1 MSGADFPADYRR
13 KAAAVFAAAAALA
26 AYPPAY
32 VALRMGERGVA
43 AAVTGDALLYLTI
56 ARNSHGGFFS
66 YDGTT
71 ATNGFHPLWQFYL
84 SAVIPHGTPPGSLT
98 PFWIAFWSSLVAVSI
113 GAGLAALAIMRYTRS
128 PLLAMLTVPGVYY
141 MVCGSL
147 FSNLPIWASVS
158 GMEAGFS
165 TLFGGLLLYVMARAV
180 TDPRGRFEAEPYA
193 ARGPFTPWLWM
204 GLVLPFVVLSRLDD
218 VFLVAGLAAVIA
230 VLHRRQAPLRAR
242 AVAAAQLCGPT
253 AVAVG
258 AYMAYNL
265 SYAGTPLPVSGQT
278 KAGLVLGKNLYV
290 TLAGIFPPLMDLKNA
305 LAAKQSVASSVFANS
320 FRWAELLVP
329 ALIGCAY
336 IAWALVSSGR
346 TSATTAAAATPAR
359 GAGAIVRGAPPAP
372 LRYAL
377 PAGIAAG
384 VALKALYN
392 LANVHY
398 WHQAGWYYAFA
409 VVAVSFLVAVP
420 LGPVAARVAATPV
433 LRRVVPAAYL
443 LYVFMAASRAI
454 AGSAAAADGNVEYDY
469 LADRDQIAAKLREGR
484 RDVKLLAFDDGATGY
499 NLPFP
504 TIHGFGFAAD
514 LATARALRDQHLLRH
529 AWERGHNILTSAVY
543 FPANAPLPTPDD
555 ARAFLRASMLEERVK
570 NELDQFDFRL
580 VYVDE
585 RTHAPFFEFAP
596 RGAAARG
603 TSAGNP

>member
-1 MSGADFPADYRR
+1 MPATDFPANFRR
-13 KAAAVFAAAAALA
+13 KAAAVFVLAAALT

-32 VALRMGERGVA
+32 VAVRTGDRGVA
-43 AAVTGDALLYLTI
+43 AAVSGDALLYLTI
-56 ARNSHGGFFS
+56 ARNSHGHFFT

-71 ATNGFHPLWQFYL
+71 PTNGFHPLWQFYL
-84 SAVIPHGTPPGSLT
+84 RAVFPAATPVGSLA
-98 PFWIAFWSSLVAVSI
+98 PFWIAFWSSLIAVAI
-113 GAGLAALAIMRYTRS
+113 GVGLTSLAIFRYTRS
-128 PLLAMLTVPGVYY
+128 PLLALLTVPGVYY
-141 MVCGSL
+141 LVCGSL
-147 FSNLPIWASVS
+147 FSNLPIWAAVS

-180 TDPRGRFEAEPYA
+180 TDPRGRFEEEPYA
-193 ARGPFTPWLWM
+193 ARGLWTPWLWM

-218 VFLVAGLAAVIA
+218 IFLVAGLMAVIF
-230 VLHRRQAPLRAR
+230 VLHRHRAPLRAR
-242 AVAAAQLCGPT
+242 VVAAAQLVGPT
-253 AVAVG
+253 AAAVV
-258 AYMAYNL
+258 AYMLFNI

-290 TLAGIFPPLMDLKNA
+290 ALAGLFPPLMDLKNA
-305 LAAKQSVASSVFANS
+305 LASRQSVAGSVFANS

-336 IAWALVSSGR
+336 IAWSLAPGQAGGPSEGPR
-346 TSATTAAAATPAR
+346 QAEGAAAGDSP
-359 GAGAIVRGAPPAP
+359 P

-392 LANVHY
+392 LTFVHF

-409 VVAVSFLVAVP
+409 ILAVSFLAALP
-420 LGPVAARVAATPV
+420 LGPVAERVSATPV

-443 LYVFMAASRAI
+443 LYVLMAAGRAI
-454 AGSAAAADGNVEYDY
+454 AGSTAAAEANVEYDY
-469 LADRDQIAAKLREGR
+469 LGDRDEIAAKLRQLHQPGGE
-484 RDVKLLAFDDGATGY
+484 VKLLAFDDGATGY
-499 NLPFP
+499 ALPFS

-529 AWERGHNILTSAVY
+529 AYERGYDILTSEVY
-543 FPANAPLPTPDD
+543 LPLTTPLPSPDD
-555 ARAFLRASMLEERVK
+555 ARAFLRASFLDDRVK

-580 VYVDE
+580 IYVDE
-585 RTHAPFFEFAP
+585 RTHAPFFAFAP
-596 RGAAARG
+596 HGASPPAA
-603 TSAGNP
+603 SAGNP